1 MQERLVPIDMKLKD
15 IDVDGYA
22 NNAWKSL
29 YVHGHDVTLVAT
41 KLLFATIKVDSWFVN
56 RLKTIYSPA
65 LKMKI
70 KILQPFST
78 DMICSMWG
86 NV

>member
-15 IDVDGYA
+15 IGVHGYA
-22 NNAWKSL
+22 NNFWKSM
-29 YVHGHDVTLVAT
+29 YVHVTRVAT

-86 NV
+86 NALI